1 MDGPRCDFYDWV
13 TRRACEAVA
22 HWVTNQKSQDTGRLE
37 QYYCDKHR
45 PPRAHLIGAPGA
57 AEDPKAR

>member
-1 MDGPRCDFYDWV
+1 MGGPRCDFYDWV

-22 HWVTNQKSQDTGRLE
+22 RWVTNQKSQDTGRLE
-37 QYYCDKHR
+37 RYYCDKHR

-57 AEDPKAR
+57 AQDPKAR